1 MISEF
6 MKDVYIHNTAIVDEG
21 CEVGEGTRIWHFSH
35 LNKGC
40 RIGKNCSFG
49 QNVYVASTAV
59 VGNGVK
65 VQNNV
70 SIYDGVVLED
80 DVFIGP
86 SAVFTN
92 VINPR
97 SFVVRKSEYKQTI
110 VKQGASLGANST
122 VVCGCI
128 VGAYA
133 MIGAGAVVTKDVKNY
148 ALMVGVPAEQIGWV
162 SRVGCRLDLNGEGEA
177 VCPES
182 GEKYKLENGELF
194 KI

>member
-1 MISEF
+1 
-6 MKDVYIHNTAIVDEG
+6 MKDVFIHSSAIVDDG

-40 RIGKNCSFG
+40 RVGCNCSFG

-80 DVFIGP
+80 DVFVGP

-97 SFVVRKSEYKQTI
+97 SFVVRKSEYRPTI
-110 VKQGASLGANST
+110 IKRGASLGANST
-122 VVCGCI
+122 VVCGCV
-128 VGAYA
+128 VGEYA

-162 SRVGCRLDLNGEGEA
+162 SRAGCRLEFNNEGEA
-177 VCPES
+177 VCSES
-182 GEKYKLENGELF
+182 GERYKIQNGEII

>member
-1 MISEF
+1 
-6 MKDVYIHNTAIVDEG
+6 MKDIFVHSSAIVDEG
-21 CEVGEGTRIWHFSH
+21 CIIGEGTKVWHFSH

-40 RIGKNCSFG
+40 RVGSNCSFG

-80 DVFIGP
+80 NVFVGP

-97 SFVVRKSEYKQTI
+97 SFVVRKSEYRPTVIKY
-110 VKQGASLGANST
+110 GASLGANST
-122 VVCGCI
+122 VVCGSS
-128 VGAYA
+128 VGRFA
-133 MIGAGAVVTKDVKNY
+133 MVGAGAVVTKDVKDY
-148 ALMVGVPAEQIGWV
+148 ALVVGVPAEQIGWV
-162 SRVGCRLDLNGEGEA
+162 SEVGCRLEFNEEGEA

-182 GEKYKLENGELF
+182 GERYRLEKEEIIKL
-194 KI
+194 